1 MLSVQF
7 YSEGDT
13 FLTRNGPD
21 VQIGPKILVHRGYFS
36 QYRVQDQS
44 EVLRFG
50 TFSIFSGVNNF
61 VS

>member
-7 YSEGDT
+7 HSEGNT
-13 FLTRNGPD
+13 FLSRNGPD
-21 VQIGPKILVHRGYFS
+21 VQIGPKNLVHRGYLS
-36 QYRVQDQS
+36 QYWVQDQS

-50 TFSIFSGVNNF
+50 TFSIFSGVNDL